1 MKQLDASPVSTA
13 SGSVDFEAHNI
24 WNPMMELL
32 FYMQIGGKLRSLR
45 GGKRTWQESR
55 FLVILLLMYFV

>member
-13 SGSVDFEAHNI
+13 SGSVDFDAHNI

-32 FYMQIGGKLRSLR
+32 FHMQIGGKLRSLR
-45 GGKRTWQESR
+45 GGNGLGKNRA
-55 FLVILLLMYFV
+55 FLSFCS